1 MKRILNVLHQSDDNY
16 SKICYMSIMSILDNN
31 THLDEINIYYV
42 GYKITKANIQ
52 KLERLGRQYRNCN
65 FYYIN
70 GDKYHKE
77 LKTIGVRSWRGLYIT
92 WMKLLAINDIKL
104 NTDRI
109 LYLNAHTIVTS
120 SLDNLLDFDFKG
132 KLLGLSYDCLI
143 NDHKET
149 IGLNYNS
156 KYYNCGVMLINH
168 KKWISDNVN
177 QYVIDKLK
185 EKNDYVIVDQ
195 DFCND
200 VFRDNIALLGVEYN
214 YSSAYYGYDIKKLLK
229 VNKLYN
235 KEYFYSYDDIMSE
248 YYSPKIIHSL
258 FGITGKPWERGNKHP
273 NSYLWNKYKNK
284 SPWKDDAYPRAKY
297 NINWFLYDIL
307 PKAILMKVYKYAVYN
322 KYGKKKRNKVILFLD
337 RFTPQKGT

>member
-1 MKRILNVLHQSDDNY
+1 
-16 SKICYMSIMSILDNN
+16 
-31 THLDEINIYYV
+31 
-42 GYKITKANIQ
+42 
-52 KLERLGRQYRNCN
+52 
-65 FYYIN
+65 
-70 GDKYHKE
+70 
-77 LKTIGVRSWRGLYIT
+77 
-92 WMKLLAINDIKL
+92 
-104 NTDRI
+104 
-109 LYLNAHTIVTS
+109 
-120 SLDNLLDFDFKG
+120 
-132 KLLGLSYDCLI
+132 
-143 NDHKET
+143 
-149 IGLNYNS
+149 
-156 KYYNCGVMLINH
+156 MLINH

-200 VFRDNIALLGVEYN
+200 VFRDDIALLGVEYN